1 VGHQSLHQRHSVHQL
16 ELGVDEQEV
25 DGSRMFLRESQS
37 QQRLRTGIQDR
48 IAARAKG
55 RKG

>member
-1 VGHQSLHQRHSVHQL
+1 
-16 ELGVDEQEV
+16 
-25 DGSRMFLRESQS
+25 MFLRESQS